1 MGKLG
6 RIARKLI
13 DPLVDVPTLPGG
25 RFGRF
30 IERGLEELSSPVSL
44 ASIAAAPFTGG
55 GSLAARGALAGRFA
69 PALGRGLLKG
79 AGVELAAGLGAA
91 GASNL
96 AEAAGAPA
104 PVRLLAGLAGGIA
117 APGSLA
123 RGGVVRRGLRN
134 VDEKGAASAINRA
147 DPTAG
152 ARASSPDFE
161 VVGRGVGRSPNFQ
174 MLKPSPGKSPSDVL
188 SRLPEKSELIIEPR
202 RLLELEDNLPA
213 QGVWAEFAPSQ
224 RFRTDN
230 AMGTGEMS
238 IPAMAGVMDVDNP
251 ASTSLGLWWE
261 DANPARIDLE
271 LVERAQRGESLVN
284 RGLRTSATPEQTLK
298 TWRHVYEA
306 GRPMRD
312 ALRKASG
319 ADEITLYRGQPSAAA
334 NIPSDE
340 VADILEQMRVRVQR
354 QNPSLSPREIDNLT
368 MEQFFNQPALPPQ
381 IVESYSPLPEKAAAF
396 SDDVVGPD
404 GLIQPDSRMNTP
416 VLARNVKID
425 DIVGTLGRTPG
436 GTSEFVVLNPMTLS
450 GQTMQAITGRVT
462 VAPLHQSRVDLEQI
476 AGKLRD
482 VTERSR
488 RGEFRGGLR

>member
-6 RIARKLI
+6 RIARKLV

-79 AGVELAAGLGAA
+79 AGIELAAGLGAA

-117 APGSLA
+117 APGSLT

-134 VDEKGAASAINRA
+134 VDEKGVASAIKRA
-147 DPTAG
+147 DPTAS

-174 MLKPSPGKSPSDVL
+174 LLKPSPGKSPSDVL
-188 SRLPEKSELIIEPR
+188 SRLPEKSELIIEPQR
-202 RLLELEDNLPA
+202 VGGLEDNLPA
-213 QGVWAEFAPSQ
+213 LQVWEQFAPDQ
-224 RFRTDN
+224 RYRERYRD
-230 AMGTGEMS
+230 GS
-238 IPAMAGVMDVDNP
+238 V
-251 ASTSLGLWWE
+251 STSK
-261 DANPARIDLE
+261 
-271 LVERAQRGESLVN
+271 
-284 RGLRTSATPEQTLK
+284 RGLAAMKGAGDPPRNPQ
-298 TWRHVYEA
+298 HPFVYEEYAASHNLGQWWLNPQGARYDLNKIDENFRAADKLTSRSDA
-306 GRPMRD
+306 GLSSEIMRELRSDEAAIDAWRTTYRAGQPMRD

-319 ADEITLYRGQPSAAA
+319 SDEIVLYRGQ
-334 NIPSDE
+334 DTRW
-340 VADILEQMRVRVQR
+340 M
-354 QNPSLSPREIDNLT
+354 SPDYKNGLP
-368 MEQFFNQPALPPQ
+368 QPPQ
-381 IVESYSPLPEKAAAF
+381 NVEGYSAQPHKAAAF
-396 SDDVVGPD
+396 GEVR
-404 GLIQPDSRMNTP
+404 GLLPEQMEDIS
-416 VLARNVKID
+416 VLVRRVKID
-425 DIVGTLGRTPG
+425 DIVGTLGEPY

-450 GQTMQAITGRVT
+450 TQTMEAITGRVT
-462 VAPLHQSRVDLEQI
+462 KAPLRQSRVDLEQI

-482 VTERSR
+482 VAERSR